1 MLYTDRINRHD
12 QNALAEVLDI
22 PFLFRHRH
30 STGTFL
36 EHYRAIAK
44 QAAANKLAG
53 LREIAPSLL
62 DLASD
67 EKTLHAAFTRMKAT
81 GSHAP
86 GPDGLRYEDIESIDI
101 WKYFRGLRDEIRAG
115 GYAPSDEH
123 VHKISKGPGRGF
135 RELTIQSVEDRVV
148 QRAVVEIVQ
157 PLLDPLFDPWSF
169 GFRPKKGPLRA
180 LATAERLHADRGLGV
195 WVSADIR
202 NAFPSVPLDRLAA
215 VLRKYTPDDDWLAF
229 LDAVVRSDQT
239 PGLRQGGPLSPLL
252 LNLYLHHTLDRVWRR
267 KHPNT
272 PLLRF
277 ADDILLLCRTAKRAR
292 TAYRELA
299 DLLQPAGFVLKE
311 DEGEAIKSLTAGQ
324 QLAWMGYGIALAPA
338 GLRIT
343 VTERAWEKLDEALTA
358 ARDKPLPPLRAI
370 ETVAAWVNDKAPCY
384 PHANVSV
391 AYDRVKTTAAAN
403 GFSEI
408 PTRSEFA
415 EMWQLA
421 HARWC
426 RLRKAVATTM
436 STDEGGE

>member
-1 MLYTDRINRHD
+1 MRRS
-12 QNALAEVLDI
+12 
-22 PFLFRHRH
+22 PFLFLH
-30 STGTFL
+30 
-36 EHYRAIAK
+36 
-44 QAAANKLAG
+44 AANKLAG

-81 GSHAP
+81 GSHTP
-86 GPDGLRYEDIESIDI
+86 GPDGLRYETVESVGVWAWCRAMRDTI
-101 WKYFRGLRDEIRAG
+101 RGG
-115 GYAPSDEH
+115 GYAPSDGH

-157 PLLDPLFDPWSF
+157 PLLDPLFDSRSF

-180 LATAERLHADRGLGV
+180 LATAERLHTDRGLGV

-229 LDAVVRSDQT
+229 LDAVVRSDKT

-267 KHPNT
+267 RHPNI

-277 ADDILLLCRTAKRAR
+277 ADDILLLCRTTKRAR

-311 DEGEAIKSLTAGQ
+311 G
-324 QLAWMGYGIALAPA
+324 
-338 GLRIT
+338 
-343 VTERAWEKLDEALTA
+343 
-358 ARDKPLPPLRAI
+358 
-370 ETVAAWVNDKAPCY
+370 
-384 PHANVSV
+384 
-391 AYDRVKTTAAAN
+391 
-403 GFSEI
+403 
-408 PTRSEFA
+408 
-415 EMWQLA
+415 
-421 HARWC
+421 
-426 RLRKAVATTM
+426 
-436 STDEGGE
+436 